1 MINRV
6 NLALA
11 CERVCLYYRIG
22 MWNQTARVKCVMH
35 LVCGCECWACPDY
48 YTIYYDIQHTLQCIL
63 NSPAFCRQLFFS
75 EIFLILLR
83 DCPIWKDSCLPRYCI
98 SANFAARIVCIALD
112 NRINLLWESYQT
124 KVQWKFEELGC
135 CHVTQNVWRI
145 VLIFLMVQL

>member
-22 MWNQTARVKCVMH
+22 MWNQTALVKCVMH

-63 NSPAFCRQLFFS
+63 NSPAFGRQLFFQKYFSYSS
-75 EIFLILLR
+75 ETVPFGRTAVFQGIVFQPTLL
-83 DCPIWKDSCLPRYCI
+83 PGLS
-98 SANFAARIVCIALD
+98 V
-112 NRINLLWESYQT
+112 LLLT
-124 KVQWKFEELGC
+124 
-135 CHVTQNVWRI
+135 I
-145 VLIFLMVQL
+145 I